1 MTMNISEFERT
12 KPHVTYRKIQDAI
25 SKYERLL
32 EVNSEVMDLKDA
44 TLVDVCTSIL
54 SDLKSIEKSWATLE

>member
-12 KPHVTYRKIQDAI
+12 KPRKTYCKIQDAI

-32 EVNSEVMDLKDA
+32 EGKSEVMDLKDA
-44 TLVDVCTSIL
+44 TLVDTYTSIL
-54 SDLKSIEKSWATLE
+54 SDLRSIKKSFVSGE